1 MAKKKTAE
9 KAVKK
14 VAKKAVKKTT
24 KKEADKP
31 AAKKD
36 ATKKTVKRKKKS
48 TEPTRFRL
56 IWGVYSS
63 SMREEARFDYDSR
76 KDADKKADQLTA
88 KGKKLYWVQPI
99 GIDADFLG
107 LGVLEV
113 AHREWLPGANCRCG

>member
-99 GIDADFLG
+99 KEEIIPEP
-107 LGVLEV
+107 EV
-113 AHREWLPGANCRCG
+113 DDE

>member
-14 VAKKAVKKTT
+14 AAKKTAKKTT
-24 KKEADKP
+24 DKP
-31 AAKKD
+31 AAK
-36 ATKKTVKRKKKS
+36 TKAVKKKVKRKKKS
-48 TEPTRFRL
+48 TDPTRFRL

-63 SMREEARFDYDSR
+63 SMREEARFDYDCR

-99 GIDADFLG
+99 KEEIIPEPEEDD
-107 LGVLEV
+107 E
-113 AHREWLPGANCRCG
+113 

>member
-1 MAKKKTAE
+1 MAKKKTTKPAAK
-9 KAVKK
+9 KATKPAAKPAAAKK
-14 VAKKAVKKTT
+14 ATTTKKAVKK
-24 KKEADKP
+24 KA
-31 AAKKD
+31 
-36 ATKKTVKRKKKS
+36 VKRKKKS

-99 GIDADFLG
+99 KEEIIPEP
-107 LGVLEV
+107 EV
-113 AHREWLPGANCRCG
+113 DDE

>member
-36 ATKKTVKRKKKS
+36 ATKKTVVKKTVKRKKKS

-99 GIDADFLG
+99 K
-107 LGVLEV
+107 EV
-113 AHREWLPGANCRCG
+113 IIPEPEVDDE